1 MANLQKDRAMTQ
13 WEIFNKIPANEKST
27 WLENIGDTVSNG
39 YQQGNYPDG
48 LKFLESVIKTLK
60 ENKRTDSLDYI
71 RWRMIHAEYLKRLD
85 DGDNR
90 QDEETAKWY
99 YEQLEKF
106 ANEFPKSK
114 FAAESLFAI
123 GQNFEV
129 SRQQDLAKAKRW
141 YQACAQKYPNSTFG
155 KRAAGAVAR
164 LDGRGKPVPFKGK
177 TVDGKVF
184 DISNKTLRN
193 RIVVV
198 FYWELWCANQSSNAK
213 GDTPFEV
220 FQDLKSKWKDELV
233 IVSANIE
240 GEATAAKYDDFDGD
254 LTGLFEMHVPGGM
267 ENSPLATQ
275 LGIVSEPTMIVWDK
289 EGNMHDAES
298 GVGDLERIIQRLSK
312 E

>member
-1 MANLQKDRAMTQ
+1 
-13 WEIFNKIPANEKST
+13 
-27 WLENIGDTVSNG
+27 
-39 YQQGNYPDG
+39 
-48 LKFLESVIKTLK
+48 
-60 ENKRTDSLDYI
+60 
-71 RWRMIHAEYLKRLD
+71 MIHAEYLKRLD

-99 YEQLEKF
+99 YAQLEKF

-114 FAAESLFAI
+114 FAPEALFAI

-129 SRQQDLAKAKRW
+129 SRQQDLSKARRW
-141 YQACAQKYPNSTFG
+141 YQSCAQKYQASTFG
-155 KRAAGAVAR
+155 KRAAGAVRR

-184 DISNKTLRN
+184 DISNRTLRN
-193 RIVVV
+193 RVVVV

-220 FQDLKSKWKDELV
+220 FQDLKSKYKDELV

-240 GEATAAKYDDFDGD
+240 GEATAAKYQDFDGEMK
-254 LTGLFEMHVPGGM
+254 GLFEMHVPGGM
-267 ENSPLATQ
+267 ETSPLATQ
-275 LGIVSEPTMIVWDK
+275 LGIVSEPTVIVYDK
-289 EGNMHDAES
+289 KGNMHDAES
-298 GVGDLERIIQRLSK
+298 GVGDLERIIQRLMK